1 MPENIQSGGSSGVS
15 PRLAAYVPDRLP
27 PLAWSLARPAVLAAV
42 SGLGGEA
49 LALRAASVVCRLL
62 AEPAWDRTQAPDL
75 TVLLDDATVVAVVE
89 SWSELP
95 SASKVAHRALL
106 RRVARQVTPRRGPA
120 PILRG
125 QAGTARFWVALR
137 WCGPLTVLVVAAA
150 RRGLVLHGGSW
161 KGANGQMLAGAS
173 LSVIFEPGQLWWFGD
188 GSGGTVG
195 GVSQAVRALRGAEAV
210 EGTPSMPATGT
221 SKSPHTGGRR
231 PTRRKLDGTTGMAAL
246 RQARR
251 DAAAPAPAAGLA
263 PLPELPEA
271 VVAAIEA
278 YRPLKMAPGVWERI
292 AEATRWAFAAYRPP
306 TPRWL
311 STHGGYVARYCAWVA
326 ATTGVN
332 GADRLT
338 PVALLGDGLID
349 AYMAGGL
356 EGRPSTVATV
366 RSVLRRVLENMSSGP
381 AAVRYPHAALQP
393 PYTAQE
399 CRRWVRLARHQP
411 TRAKRRTLSAAV
423 ALGLGAGLDSRDQR
437 LVRACDIITIDVD
450 GDPALAVRVSGQ
462 RARTVVVSA
471 TYEGLL
477 REALALHTAEGRAD
491 DDLLHGRDV
500 NRLKV
505 VAAVSDAAV
514 TAEGPGIDLSA
525 ARMRTTW
532 LLAVACAP
540 VPLAVLLTASGLT
553 SGRTLAD
560 LIPYFPEPDPPDV
573 ARLLHRID
581 QGVAK

>member
-1 MPENIQSGGSSGVS
+1 MPTWPE
-15 PRLAAYVPDRLP
+15 
-27 PLAWSLARPAVLAAV
+27 AW
-42 SGLGGEA
+42 
-49 LALRAASVVCRLL
+49 RAALDGSH
-62 AEPAWDRTQAPDL
+62 RTFGAAPG
-75 TVLLDDATVVAVVE
+75 AGEHVE
-89 SWSELP
+89 RPGRGALP
-95 SASKVAHRALL
+95 
-106 RRVARQVTPRRGPA
+106 
-120 PILRG
+120 
-125 QAGTARFWVALR
+125 
-137 WCGPLTVLVVAAA
+137 A
-150 RRGLVLHGGSW
+150 RR
-161 KGANGQMLAGAS
+161 
-173 LSVIFEPGQLWWFGD
+173 
-188 GSGGTVG
+188 
-195 GVSQAVRALRGAEAV
+195 
-210 EGTPSMPATGT
+210 
-221 SKSPHTGGRR
+221 
-231 PTRRKLDGTTGMAAL
+231 
-246 RQARR
+246 
-251 DAAAPAPAAGLA
+251 
-263 PLPELPEA
+263 
-271 VVAAIEA
+271 
-278 YRPLKMAPGVWERI
+278 
-292 AEATRWAFAAYRPP
+292 
-306 TPRWL
+306 
-311 STHGGYVARYCAWVA
+311 A
-326 ATTGVN
+326 AT
-332 GADRLT
+332 
-338 PVALLGDGLID
+338 
-349 AYMAGGL
+349 
-356 EGRPSTVATV
+356 
-366 RSVLRRVLENMSSGP
+366 
-381 AAVRYPHAALQP
+381 